1 MAVPTPKRLG
11 VQKGISNPTITSV
24 PEKWS
29 QQWFRGFITQFLQPA
44 DTRNATAGLG
54 ISISTSFGLPPTVS
68 SQNQDLSYL
77 VVTPDS
83 NAPNERVIS
92 GEVGVVTLTDG
103 GPGGNLT
110 IGIATG
116 GIGPAQLQEPVS
128 TSVLGNPTALT
139 AGVTDIQAT
148 ADDTVLARTSGSL
161 AFQALPV
168 AAIEPIGAD
177 TVIGNA
183 TGAAAV
189 PVAMSQTQLTSLVN
203 VFTSTLSGAVP
214 ASGGSATT
222 YLNGA
227 GAFTTPAGG
236 GGSLSVTDGTHTVAG
251 VTALTFS
258 GATVSGTTPNATATI
273 TGGGGSGTVT
283 SASVVTANGFAGSV
297 ATATTTPAIT
307 LSTTITGIL
316 YGNGTSVAAAIASNF
331 PTLNQSTTGNAATA
345 TNVAGGSA
353 NEVVYQTATGT
364 TGFIAPS
371 TSGYVLTS
379 NGSGSAPTFQAA
391 SGGGSLSV
399 TDGTTTVTGV
409 TALTFS
415 GATISGTTPNAT
427 ATISGGGGAVTS
439 PQYITTSGFDS
450 ISSSSAAILFVVLNG
465 SATSES
471 LVLPETPV
479 DKQILMVK
487 ANYAIS
493 TFGLF
498 GSATYKPTSIAAG
511 QTYTFV
517 YDAAASTWQ

>member
-116 GIGPAQLQEPVS
+116 GIGPAQLQQPVS

-273 TGGGGSGTVT
+273 TGGG
-283 SASVVTANGFAGSV
+283 
-297 ATATTTPAIT
+297 
-307 LSTTITGIL
+307 
-316 YGNGTSVAAAIASNF
+316 
-331 PTLNQSTTGNAATA
+331 
-345 TNVAGGSA
+345 
-353 NEVVYQTATGT
+353 
-364 TGFIAPS
+364 
-371 TSGYVLTS
+371 
-379 NGSGSAPTFQAA
+379 
-391 SGGGSLSV
+391 SGGPSV
-399 TDGTTTVTGV
+399 FGTFVP
-409 TALTFS
+409 F
-415 GATISGTTPNAT
+415 
-427 ATISGGGGAVTS
+427 
-439 PQYITTSGFDS
+439 TTSGWTQYNLSSQIVTNSGGILRLYEGVGATSGFTYGRTLVNPSAFTVTAFLSLPGTTNINNYAGIVIQDSATGNMKFNGWGNSQWIGIDLTGGFNTGGSYHATPWAVNPPGVTVYYNQPGPGIWMQMARSGSTIAFS
-450 ISSSSAAILFVVLNG
+450 ISL
-465 SATSES
+465 
-471 LVLPETPV
+471 
-479 DKQILMVK
+479 D
-487 ANYAIS
+487 
-493 TFGLF
+493 
-498 GSATYKPTSIAAG
+498 G
-511 QTYTFV
+511 QTFIPIGS
-517 YDAAASTWQ
+517 DANGWVANPTDVGIYLGTTVAPWVINAFSFSNV